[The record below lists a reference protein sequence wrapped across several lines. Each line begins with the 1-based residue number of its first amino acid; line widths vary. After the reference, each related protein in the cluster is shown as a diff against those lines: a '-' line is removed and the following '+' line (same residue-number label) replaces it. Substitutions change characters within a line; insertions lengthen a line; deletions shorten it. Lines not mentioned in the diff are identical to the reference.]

1 MKLKKILT
9 LSSFIIILTVITGC
23 ALDKAPEEMIKRPK
37 LSEED
42 RRIEELINR
51 NIPQNAKYESV
62 ESEQGLSAIKMID
75 IDGDGSDE
83 ILVTYA
89 LDIDK
94 DPLHLIIFRK
104 KNDSYSF
111 MNDLSV
117 KGQEFDKLIMR
128 DINGNGK
135 KDLVTIS
142 SDSNKKILTIYSYQ
156 SDIKKLLEIDY
167 TVFVMDDID
176 EDGIVDIIV
185 FKNINDI
192 LTGDYYKYNPESEEM
207 EFINETINYI
217 RFDSMQEPI
226 IDYIS
231 KGKKGIILQGNDGN
245 ESTRYTLIFSI
256 NEFGK
261 LENAIKD
268 STEEGGNITAHLST
282 ENPDFK
288 IKDVNKD
295 GIVEI
300 PRVYSMIEKE
310 EGFILNKDDY
320 IFCTEWY
327 EFRNN
332 KMEKSITNIYLES
345 DRVYFAYP
353 KNWEDIEITGKKI
366 KTQEGEKYRFSKRDP
381 ENSKEELLLTIIK
394 AKSVPDKSYRLIK
407 RDGKFGYYIKAE
419 KNIQNENIK
428 DLQVDES
435 SIIKSFQIKK

>member
-135 KDLVTIS
+135 KAS
-142 SDSNKKILTIYSYQ
+142 S
-156 SDIKKLLEIDY
+156 
-167 TVFVMDDID
+167 
-176 EDGIVDIIV
+176 
-185 FKNINDI
+185 
-192 LTGDYYKYNPESEEM
+192 
-207 EFINETINYI
+207 
-217 RFDSMQEPI
+217 
-226 IDYIS
+226 
-231 KGKKGIILQGNDGN
+231 
-245 ESTRYTLIFSI
+245 
-256 NEFGK
+256 
-261 LENAIKD
+261 
-268 STEEGGNITAHLST
+268 
-282 ENPDFK
+282 
-288 IKDVNKD
+288 
-295 GIVEI
+295 
-300 PRVYSMIEKE
+300 
-310 EGFILNKDDY
+310 
-320 IFCTEWY
+320 
-327 EFRNN
+327 
-332 KMEKSITNIYLES
+332 
-345 DRVYFAYP
+345 
-353 KNWEDIEITGKKI
+353 
-366 KTQEGEKYRFSKRDP
+366 
-381 ENSKEELLLTIIK
+381 
-394 AKSVPDKSYRLIK
+394 
-407 RDGKFGYYIKAE
+407 
-419 KNIQNENIK
+419 
-428 DLQVDES
+428 
-435 SIIKSFQIKK
+435 